1 MVRIS
6 LGAYNS
12 SEDVDVLVEVLGR
25 ILRNDYGGQY
35 YYAPESADYRPVGYQ
50 DSVHRFAVQPTAEA
64 IV

>member
-12 SEDVDVLVEVLGR
+12 SEDVDVLVEMLGR
-25 ILRNDYGGQY
+25 IMRNDYRGQY
-35 YYAPESADYRPVGYQ
+35 HYLPQSWDYRPVGYEEF
-50 DSVHRFAVQPTAEA
+50 VHRLAVQQAAEA